1 MRWLLGDRGP
11 WPRAVGLAP
20 PRPMSP
26 LCPRLPPAT
35 LSCSL
40 CLAHSRAELRR
51 TRDLGI
57 ASGMGELLSRL
68 ACLGD
73 LRGRKENW
81 RGTLDRPG
89 CQQSVIPRVEGCRPL
104 SEHPRQLL
112 GFGPVGG
119 LVREGRRG
127 FHFLLGPSK
136 RPRRSPGFR
145 GQVSPRQRAAA
156 APGALFR
163 QSSKEGDIIGL
174 GLKFGTGL
182 CFLPG
187 RVTSYSRRPL
197 LLIAKGR

>member
-1 MRWLLGDRGP
+1 MAEGSRVSPSQADVL
-11 WPRAVGLAP
+11 
-20 PRPMSP
+20 RPAP

-57 ASGMGELLSRL
+57 ASGMGELLPRL
-68 ACLGD
+68 ARLGD
-73 LRGRKENW
+73 LRGWKENW

-112 GFGPVGG
+112 GFGPVSG

-136 RPRRSPGFR
+136 SPRRSPGFR
-145 GQVSPRQRAAA
+145 GQVSPRQR
-156 APGALFR
+156 PP
-163 QSSKEGDIIGL
+163 L
-174 GLKFGTGL
+174 GL
-182 CFLPG
+182 CSHSRQR
-187 RVTSYSRRPL
+187 RVTSSGL
-197 LLIAKGR
+197 D